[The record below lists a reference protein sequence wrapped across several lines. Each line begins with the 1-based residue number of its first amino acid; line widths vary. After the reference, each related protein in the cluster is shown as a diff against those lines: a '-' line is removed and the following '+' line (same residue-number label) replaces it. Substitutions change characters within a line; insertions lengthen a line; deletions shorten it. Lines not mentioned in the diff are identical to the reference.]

1 MRCLSFLLPFLL
13 TSVTRKSMTIAF
25 KAAGATRAALSLAAH
40 SSREMVRSSGP
51 PACVWIELYFLLKD
65 ASEMTSFSRLFF
77 SLVEDLEAMISL
89 FTVRE
94 RASVLLGQRDSALE
108 GLIRR
113 RKRATMKQKL
123 FASIKKTSGRH
134 RRRLMAS
141 KRKGKLVF
149 PFASGLSFETLT
161 PPRPMVV

>member
-1 MRCLSFLLPFLL
+1 
-13 TSVTRKSMTIAF
+13 
-25 KAAGATRAALSLAAH
+25 
-40 SSREMVRSSGP
+40 
-51 PACVWIELYFLLKD
+51 
-65 ASEMTSFSRLFF
+65 
-77 SLVEDLEAMISL
+77 MISL

-141 KRKGKLVF
+141 KHGKLVF